1 MKIAISTLILFF
13 FCNTFAQ
20 EARLLR
26 FPTVHGEQVVFS
38 YAGDLYKVNR
48 SGGVARKLT
57 SDIGYEMF
65 PKFSPD
71 GKTIAFTGQFDGN
84 TEVYTI
90 SSFGGEPQRVSYTA
104 TLFRDRVDDRMGP
117 NNIVLGWKG
126 GNILFRSRMKS
137 FNSFKGQVY
146 EVSPEGELPKQLPF
160 SEAGWMSYSANKT
173 KVAYNRVFREFRTWK
188 YYRGGMADDVFIYDF
203 TKDSTINIT
212 RNPAQDIFP
221 MWHED
226 MVYFLSDRERTM
238 NLYSYNTTT
247 QETKKE
253 TNFDEFDIKFPSIG
267 DDYIIFENGGYL
279 HTYDLHTSELK
290 KISIEIKNDISWG
303 RDKYVNVKNMIT
315 HSNISSAGNR
325 LMITARGDLF
335 DVPVEDGSVKNMF
348 HTSGVHER
356 EASYSSNGKN
366 VAFISD
372 ETGED
377 EIFILKL
384 KEDGHW
390 DKVEITEKTKS
401 YKYGLK
407 WSPDSKKLLWS
418 DRHLRLMY
426 YDLET
431 QKVTKVKSCDA
442 DLYHSYNWSPDSK
455 WIVYSEPT
463 WQSVH
468 KVYVYNLKENKNSLV
483 SNEWFEATSPSWSND
498 GKYLFYVSNR
508 TFSPIF
514 SHTEWNHAYL
524 DMGKIYMVPLLA
536 SMKTPFDVVN
546 TLDGQ
551 KEEKAKEG
559 NEVAID
565 FEGIENRV
573 VELPVPVGN
582 YWNLESVEGKLYYM
596 TSADV
601 KHEATWKYFDFD
613 KKKETLLGKVRG
625 YRISGN
631 EKKVLVYKSSKELHV
646 IDLPSSAVKLTKA
659 VDLSGLETF
668 VNMDEEWNHIFE
680 ESHRQYKYFFYD
692 HNMHGVDWEAM
703 KRKYQSLVKHV
714 KHRSDLTYIIGE
726 MIGELNV
733 GHAYVGNGDVPS
745 KPRIKMGL
753 LGCEIATATSG
764 YFKITKIYK
773 GEPWG
778 GNQRSPFHDPG
789 VDVKEGEYLLEVN
802 GVDLKSVN
810 NPYKLLIG
818 KANKQVEL
826 RVSPTGE
833 MKESRLVYV
842 VPIADESELIYRDWV
857 DGNIKLVDKLTGGKV
872 AYLHI
877 PDMVTHGLNEFVR
890 HFYPQRD
897 KQALIIDDRGNG
909 GGNVS
914 PQIMERLSR
923 KLELVNYTRYM
934 KPHSNPYQM
943 IAGPKVMLIDKYS
956 ASDGDI
962 FPYRFRM
969 NKTGALIGERT
980 WGGVVGYRGHFKLID
995 GGFIVRPE
1003 FAHFNVDGSEW
1014 VIEGRGVNPDIEV
1027 NLDPVEAFK
1036 GNDAQLERAIKEIL
1050 IKLKTDKG
1058 EIPSHP
1064 PFEDKSK

>member
-1 MKIAISTLILFF
+1 MKITISTLILFF
-13 FCNTFAQ
+13 FCTSFAQ
-20 EARLLR
+20 ESRLLR
-26 FPTVHGEQVVFS
+26 FPAIHGEQVVFS

-48 SGGVARKLT
+48 LGGLARKLT
-57 SDIGYEMF
+57 SDVGYEMF
-65 PKFSPD
+65 PRFSED
-71 GKTIAFTGQFDGN
+71 GMTIAFTGQFDGN

-90 SSFGGEPQRVSYTA
+90 SSLGGEPQRVTYTA
-104 TLFRDRVDDRMGP
+104 TLSRDRVDDRMGP

-126 GNILFRSRMKS
+126 DNILFRSRMKS

-146 EVSPEGELPKQLPF
+146 EVSLKGELPVQLPF
-160 SEAGWMSYSANKT
+160 SEAGWMSYSANKS

-188 YYRGGMADDVFIYDF
+188 YYRGGMADDVFVYDF

-212 RNPAQDIFP
+212 NNPAQDIFP

-226 MVYFLSDRERTM
+226 VIYFLSDRERTM

-253 TNFDEFDIKFPSIG
+253 SNFTEFDIKFPSLG
-267 DDYIIFENGGYL
+267 ADHIIFENGGYL
-279 HTYDLHTSELK
+279 YTYDLHSAEIT
-290 KISIEIKNDISWG
+290 KIKVEIKNDVSWG
-303 RDKYVNVKNMIT
+303 RDKYVNVKNLIS
-315 HSNISSAGNR
+315 HSSISSEGNR

-335 DVPVEDGSVKNMF
+335 DVPVKEGSVKNMF

-356 EASYSSNGKN
+356 EASYSRDGKN

-377 EIFILKL
+377 ELFILKL

-390 DKVEITEKTKS
+390 EKIEVTEKTKS

-418 DRHLRLMY
+418 DRNLRLMY
-426 YDLET
+426 YDLESKT
-431 QKVTKVKSCDA
+431 TTKVKSCDS

-468 KVYVYNLKENKNSLV
+468 KVYVYNLKEGKNTLV
-483 SNEWFEATSPSWSND
+483 SNEWFEATSPSWSSD
-498 GKYLFYVSNR
+498 GKYLYYVSNR
-508 TFSPIF
+508 TFKPIY
-514 SHTEWNHAYL
+514 SRTEWNHAYL

-536 SMKTPFDVVN
+536 NTKTPFDIIN
-546 TLDGQ
+546 KLDGQ
-551 KEEKAKEG
+551 KKETEKDG
-559 NEVAID
+559 NEVKID
-565 FEGIENRV
+565 FEGIENRIM
-573 VELPVPVGN
+573 ELPVAVGN
-582 YWNLESVEGKLYYM
+582 YWNLESVNGKLYYM

-601 KHEATWKYFDFD
+601 KHESTWKFFDFE
-613 KKKETLLGKVRG
+613 KKKETVLGKVRG
-625 YRISGN
+625 YEISGD
-631 EKKVLVYKSSKELHV
+631 EKKVLVYKSSNKLYV
-646 IDLPSSAVKLTKA
+646 MDLPSSPITLSQP
-659 VDLSGLETF
+659 VDLSGLETY
-668 VNMDEEWNHIFE
+668 VNLDEEWSHIFE
-680 ESHRQYKYFFYD
+680 ESHRQFKYFFYD
-692 HNMHGVDWEAM
+692 KNMHGVDWEAM
-703 KRKYQSLVKHV
+703 KKKYQPLVKYV
-714 KHRSDLTYIIGE
+714 KHRADLTYIIGE

-733 GHAYVGNGDVPS
+733 GHAYVGNGDVPAKS
-745 KPRIKMGL
+745 RIKMGL
-753 LGCEIATATSG
+753 LGCELKASTAG
-764 YFKITKIYK
+764 YYKISKIYK

-778 GNQRSPFHDPG
+778 GNQRSPFQDPG
-789 VDVKEGEYLLEVN
+789 VNVKEGEFILEIN

-810 NPYKLLIG
+810 NPFKLLIG

-826 RVSPTGE
+826 RVSPTGS
-833 MKESRLVYV
+833 MKESRLVYI
-842 VPIADESELIYRDWV
+842 VPIADEAELIYRDWV
-857 DGNIKLVDKLTGGKV
+857 DHNVQLVDEMTDGKV

-877 PDMVTHGLNEFVR
+877 PDMLTHGLNEFVR

-914 PQIMERLSR
+914 PQIMERISR
-923 KLELVNYTRYM
+923 KLELVNYTRDM

-969 NKTGALIGERT
+969 NRTGALIGERT
-980 WGGVVGYRGHFKLID
+980 WGGVVGYRGHYKLID

-1003 FAHFNVDGSEW
+1003 FAHFDVDGKEW
-1014 VIEGRGVNPDIEV
+1014 VIEGKGVTPDISI
-1027 NLDPVEAFK
+1027 NLDPIEAFK
-1036 GNDAQLERAIKEIL
+1036 GNDEQLKRAIQEIL
-1050 IKLKTDKG
+1050 IKLKSDKG
-1058 EIPSHP
+1058 EIPTHP